1 MLTFLILLLITVCV
15 LFIFLNQTYL
25 FYSRFMRNFWFTT
38 FCLLENSAIT
48 VFFLWKLN
56 LSILVSFKFNFCN
69 SVSRPA
75 RLGFANLTFL
85 FTFFTFLFTFFTFLF
100 TTFAFLFTFFYIFT
114 FLFTFFTFLFTFFT
128 FLFTTFTFLFTFFTF
143 LFTFFYFSIYFFC

>member
-1 MLTFLILLLITVCV
+1 MFNFSWKMLTFLILLLITVCV
-15 LFIFLNQTYL
+15 LFIFLNQTKL

-38 FCLLENSAIT
+38 FCLLENSTIT

-56 LSILVSFKFNFCN
+56 LSILVSFKFNFCI

-85 FTFFTFLFTFFTFLF
+85 FNF
-100 TTFAFLFTFFYIFT
+100 
-114 FLFTFFTFLFTFFT
+114 
-128 FLFTTFTFLFTFFTF
+128 FTFLFTFFTF
-143 LFTFFYFSIYFFC
+143 LFTFFYFSIYFFYFAICYFYFSIYFFC